1 MHRMFLLTLVMLASI
16 AAASAAS
23 DSSDGSRGLDSLIFA
38 DGLDRSPADFAG
50 QSVFVMTFNGKC

>member
-16 AAASAAS
+16 AAAS
-23 DSSDGSRGLDSLIFA
+23 DSGDGSRGLDSLVFA
-38 DGLDRSPADFAG
+38 DGLDRTPADFAG